1 MWGSIAA
8 GLAGLVGLVNSQKA
22 NRDANRL
29 QTSALSVT
37 DRQLEMAE
45 QAAQRSE
52 AWRQKMAKWY
62 EDQAAEG
69 AYSADAQI
77 EAGMQDIADFER
89 RGLSAVRSDRY
100 ARGMREGDSV
110 VDENTDRVAI
120 DARRELGKLRAMLKA
135 QARAEELQ
143 TLGALSPDPALAGIY
158 QNNAAMAGN
167 ARINLSN
174 AVRAQAGNPA
184 SFLAGLMPLLQG
196 KTGGGA

>member
-77 EAGMQDIADFER
+77 EAGMQDIAD
-89 RGLSAVRSDRY
+89 
-100 ARGMREGDSV
+100 
-110 VDENTDRVAI
+110 
-120 DARRELGKLRAMLKA
+120 
-135 QARAEELQ
+135 
-143 TLGALSPDPALAGIY
+143 
-158 QNNAAMAGN
+158 
-167 ARINLSN
+167 
-174 AVRAQAGNPA
+174 
-184 SFLAGLMPLLQG
+184 
-196 KTGGGA
+196 